1 MLTLSTRPLPYLP
14 FSPSCPCATT
24 PQDDQSEID
33 PETLECLRADF
44 DALDKDKS
52 GTLELSELKG
62 F

>member
-1 MLTLSTRPLPYLP
+1 MLTLSTPPYLP
-14 FSPSCPCATT
+14 FYLATT